1 MKRMNNLVLVS
12 HGDFCKELKN
22 SAEMILGPQENIYT
36 VSLLPNEGE
45 KEFSEKFEAVTQSLD
60 GDYTVFAD
68 LMGGTPCNI
77 AAKKIMNGSNFDLY
91 AGMNMPMIISF
102 VNASLVGN
110 TQTLVTESR
119 ESIVKVNDL
128 LTVDNFD
135 EEDE

>member
-1 MKRMNNLVLVS
+1 MNNLVLVS

-91 AGMNMPMIISF
+91 AGMNMPMIVSF

>member
-1 MKRMNNLVLVS
+1 MNRMNNLILVS

-45 KEFSEKFEAVTQSLD
+45 KEFSEKFEAVAEPLD

-77 AAKKIMNGSNFDLY
+77 AAKKIMNGSDFNLY

-110 TQTLVTESR
+110 TQTLVTDAQ

-128 LTVDNFD
+128 LAADNFD

>member
-1 MKRMNNLVLVS
+1 MNNLVLVS

>member
-91 AGMNMPMIISF
+91 AGMNMPMIVSF

>member
-1 MKRMNNLVLVS
+1 MKRMNNLVLIS

-91 AGMNMPMIISF
+91 AGMNMPMIVSF

>member
-1 MKRMNNLVLVS
+1 MNNLVLVS

-45 KEFSEKFEAVTQSLD
+45 KEFSEKFEDVTQHLD

-77 AAKKIMNGSNFDLY
+77 AAKKIMNGANFDLY

-102 VNASLVGN
+102 VNASLIGN
-110 TQTLVTESR
+110 TQTLVTDAR
-119 ESIVKVNDL
+119 DSIVKVNDL

>member
-1 MKRMNNLVLVS
+1 MNNLVLVS

-128 LTVDNFD
+128 LTVDNFN

>member
-1 MKRMNNLVLVS
+1 MNNLILVS

-45 KEFSEKFEAVTQSLD
+45 KEFSEKFEAITQHLD

-77 AAKKIMNGSNFDLY
+77 AAKKIMNGSAFNLY

-110 TQTLVTESR
+110 TQTFVTDAR

-128 LTVDNFD
+128 LAVGNFD